1 MDKMTNKETFIRG
14 GRLRKTSKGLVSF
27 APFLAGASTLALG
40 ALLATAS
47 PVEAGNCGAFDG
59 DTTAGWVSTCTGG
72 VNAGGDI
79 TATVEPTAQ
88 QTGSVTVGD
97 GDSFVHEVASGE
109 GIRINTLNTNALLT
123 VDLDGNITAAAAA
136 EANGFATEGVLD
148 IRHNSTSAGVE
159 VTTDGTITSSGGRG
173 IWVTFL
179 LGDSSVTANGAITV
193 EDEGITFG
201 KSSIGAMNVTT
212 GADGDITSRSEEGI
226 VITSAQQGA
235 SGAVTLDIGGD
246 ITSAKGGIY
255 FVQQSG
261 SNGIG
266 DAISIT
272 TRENSVIA
280 AIGNGMVSSI
290 DKNAKQDSRGGG
302 TTGHAIN
309 IGRTHMNSTDVTV
322 VVNGDLGMDTDAGR
336 LYYHGINLR
345 HQGTGNVNVTINGDV
360 FGGYNTRATNISSLG
375 ESGTMTLTLNGNV
388 NTLDGRA
395 VRGFGGS
402 HGGRGLLDIT
412 IGSGATVTG
421 FGNVLGSG
429 SDGGTHITIDGT
441 VNIMGTEPAVYSR
454 PDSNNVET
462 EIDINN
468 TVSGSIGV
476 TMNNVGS
483 ATMNL
488 DISSTVTGTG
498 GTAVFLRNGSGS
510 RGRGTGGHV
519 VTLEQGGALSG
530 GIRSDNT
537 GSTGVNSAVQLDI
550 NGMITVTSGDAIELG
565 GTSAHTITLREQA
578 SVMGTIDVSAAA
590 GGTTIDISGAVNPTS
605 GNAIE
610 FGGAGSHTVIL
621 RDGANIAG
629 RIAKADG
636 ATGSVEFRIE
646 GDITGNPIKLTNGD
660 TDANKNTFNNFG
672 ASDSIVIADGAR
684 FELGMGT
691 AFNSTPVNLFGRL
704 VFSGVS
710 DDTQA
715 NLANFRGMGGE
726 IEMDLDFKRGDRER
740 TIPRFALNN
749 LNNSG
754 MRVPVNIRAV
764 DGLPRFSENEE
775 GEIVIGDGTLD
786 TDGDGAI
793 TIGNIIDTF
802 SLGTLGKD
810 HFVAG
815 EWLDNGVDDGDWELR
830 LVCTG
835 CDDPLVKSQWNVV
848 AVPGQQNRPGTGG
861 GPGGPAVLAGPAT
874 LFDTLPMVLA
884 HLGQPESLHRRTQN
898 RSFQQ
903 GTGVWG
909 RTQTGSV
916 SIETTAA
923 PFEVDAHNIAFGVHA
938 PVFSR
943 GVSESV
949 TLNANVALQTSEIE
963 ALVADGKQDIQTNA
977 VIGGVGATW
986 KRGGL
991 YADGQFQYARFD
1003 NDLDTADDTRLASP
1017 TADSF
1022 TAGVEVGY
1030 VFDGGDVN
1038 LGEWLGGGVLGNVFL
1053 TPSAQVSW
1061 SQVGF
1066 SDFVSTDGK
1075 AVSLDDGTVI
1085 NGRVGAVFETN
1096 WENVVFY
1103 EAFAPAVV
1111 RLQGSADVIFPLDG
1125 EVVTLV
1131 DGAKQSSE
1139 REDPVLD
1146 LGVGVSYTWEKAN
1159 HAYTLSTDVSSL
1171 QGSEVDGYEANVG
1184 FKYQF

>member
-1 MDKMTNKETFIRG
+1 
-14 GRLRKTSKGLVSF
+14 
-27 APFLAGASTLALG
+27 
-40 ALLATAS
+40 
-47 PVEAGNCGAFDG
+47 
-59 DTTAGWVSTCTGG
+59 
-72 VNAGGDI
+72 
-79 TATVEPTAQ
+79 
-88 QTGSVTVGD
+88 
-97 GDSFVHEVASGE
+97 
-109 GIRINTLNTNALLT
+109 
-123 VDLDGNITAAAAA
+123 
-136 EANGFATEGVLD
+136 
-148 IRHNSTSAGVE
+148 
-159 VTTDGTITSSGGRG
+159 
-173 IWVTFL
+173 
-179 LGDSSVTANGAITV
+179 
-193 EDEGITFG
+193 
-201 KSSIGAMNVTT
+201 
-212 GADGDITSRSEEGI
+212 
-226 VITSAQQGA
+226 
-235 SGAVTLDIGGD
+235 
-246 ITSAKGGIY
+246 
-255 FVQQSG
+255 
-261 SNGIG
+261 
-266 DAISIT
+266 
-272 TRENSVIA
+272 
-280 AIGNGMVSSI
+280 
-290 DKNAKQDSRGGG
+290 
-302 TTGHAIN
+302 
-309 IGRTHMNSTDVTV
+309 
-322 VVNGDLGMDTDAGR
+322 
-336 LYYHGINLR
+336 
-345 HQGTGNVNVTINGDV
+345 
-360 FGGYNTRATNISSLG
+360 
-375 ESGTMTLTLNGNV
+375 
-388 NTLDGRA
+388 
-395 VRGFGGS
+395 
-402 HGGRGLLDIT
+402 
-412 IGSGATVTG
+412 
-421 FGNVLGSG
+421 
-429 SDGGTHITIDGT
+429 
-441 VNIMGTEPAVYSR
+441 
-454 PDSNNVET
+454 
-462 EIDINN
+462 
-468 TVSGSIGV
+468 
-476 TMNNVGS
+476 
-483 ATMNL
+483 
-488 DISSTVTGTG
+488 
-498 GTAVFLRNGSGS
+498 
-510 RGRGTGGHV
+510 
-519 VTLEQGGALSG
+519 
-530 GIRSDNT
+530 
-537 GSTGVNSAVQLDI
+537 
-550 NGMITVTSGDAIELG
+550 
-565 GTSAHTITLREQA
+565 
-578 SVMGTIDVSAAA
+578 
-590 GGTTIDISGAVNPTS
+590 
-605 GNAIE
+605 
-610 FGGAGSHTVIL
+610 
-621 RDGANIAG
+621 
-629 RIAKADG
+629 
-636 ATGSVEFRIE
+636 
-646 GDITGNPIKLTNGD
+646 
-660 TDANKNTFNNFG
+660 
-672 ASDSIVIADGAR
+672 
-684 FELGMGT
+684 
-691 AFNSTPVNLFGRL
+691 
-704 VFSGVS
+704 
-710 DDTQA
+710 
-715 NLANFRGMGGE
+715 
-726 IEMDLDFKRGDRER
+726 
-740 TIPRFALNN
+740 
-749 LNNSG
+749 

-764 DGLPRFSENEE
+764 DGLPGFSENEE

-793 TIGNIIDTF
+793 TIGNIINTF
-802 SLGTLGKD
+802 GLGTLGKD

-848 AVPGQQNRPGTGG
+848 AVPRQQNRPGTG
-861 GPGGPAVLAGPAT
+861 GGPAVLAGPAT